1 MSCCGLYKR
10 LTAVPLY
17 DTTEHRTQGPFVKVS
32 QHGDS
37 DAAPVVSFYAQG
49 EAVAKTIYG
58 TGKSSFDLVDS
69 ARLFEELHLEPGSVF
84 ADLGCGR
91 GEYAVQ
97 AALRVGEQGTVY
109 AVDLWEEGLVVLGTE
124 AEFLGLHQLKVVA
137 TDICARLPI
146 EDQSVDVCFVATVL
160 HDYVREGCSDGVL
173 DAARRIVRQ
182 GGTLAV
188 VEFKKFDGHP
198 GPSIQVK
205 LSPEEVERIVTPH
218 GFTMRRF
225 VDLGQYTY
233 LILFSPLGA
242 PAPGP

>member
-1 MSCCGLYKR
+1 MSCFGLYKR

-17 DTTEHRTQGPFVKVS
+17 DTTEHRTQPLFVKRN
-32 QHGDS
+32 QDGDS
-37 DAAPVVSFYAQG
+37 SSVPVVSFYAQG
-49 EAVAKTIYG
+49 EAVEEKIHGA
-58 TGKSSFDLVDS
+58 GKSSFDLVD
-69 ARLFEELHLEPGSVF
+69 AGKLFEELHLEPGSVF

-97 AALRVGEQGTVY
+97 AALKVGEQGTVY

-137 TDICARLPI
+137 ADICARLPI

-160 HDYVREGCSDGVL
+160 HDY
-173 DAARRIVRQ
+173 

-198 GPSIQVK
+198 GPSIHVK

-218 GFTMRRF
+218 GFTMRRV
-225 VDLGQYTY
+225 VDMGQYTY
-233 LILFSPLGA
+233 LILFSRSEGPI
-242 PAPGP
+242 PGS

>member
-1 MSCCGLYKR
+1 MSCFGLYKR

-17 DTTEHRTQGPFVKVS
+17 DTTEHRTQPLFVKRN
-32 QHGDS
+32 QDGDS
-37 DAAPVVSFYAQG
+37 SSVPVVSFYAQG
-49 EAVAKTIYG
+49 EAVEEKIHGA
-58 TGKSSFDLVDS
+58 GKSSFDLVD
-69 ARLFEELHLEPGSVF
+69 AGKLFEELHLEPGSVF

-97 AALRVGEQGTVY
+97 AALKVGEQGTVY

-137 TDICARLPI
+137 ADICARLPI

-160 HDYVREGCSDGVL
+160 HDYVREGC
-173 DAARRIVRQ
+173 
-182 GGTLAV
+182 LAV

-198 GPSIQVK
+198 GPSIHVK

-218 GFTMRRF
+218 GFTMRRV
-225 VDLGQYTY
+225 VDMGQYTY
-233 LILFSPLGA
+233 LILFSRSEGPI
-242 PAPGP
+242 PGS

>member
-1 MSCCGLYKR
+1 MSCFGLYKR

-17 DTTEHRTQGPFVKVS
+17 DTTEHRTQPLFVKRN
-32 QHGDS
+32 QDGDS
-37 DAAPVVSFYAQG
+37 SSVPVVSFYAQG
-49 EAVAKTIYG
+49 EAVEEKIHGA
-58 TGKSSFDLVDS
+58 GKSSFDLVD
-69 ARLFEELHLEPGSVF
+69 AGKLFEELHLEPGSVF

-97 AALRVGEQGTVY
+97 AALKVGEQGTVY

-137 TDICARLPI
+137 ADICARLPI

-198 GPSIQVK
+198 GPSIHVK

-218 GFTMRRF
+218 GFTMRRV
-225 VDLGQYTY
+225 VDMGQYTY
-233 LILFSPLGA
+233 LILFSRSEGPI
-242 PAPGP
+242 PGS